1 MLFESGAWQA
11 LSKIPTC
18 YSGLPMQGD
27 QLRSLVGGSK
37 KKTKHSK
44 NNFVGKSKKN
54 TGKKAKKQTSSPNCW
69 LQLETSILAAQEGE
83 AKPAGSQVELLLET
97 FPMRRL
103 QIRLE
108 RR

>member
-1 MLFESGAWQA
+1 MLLRAAHARRPVEKFGR
-11 LSKIPTC
+11 
-18 YSGLPMQGD
+18 GL
-27 QLRSLVGGSK
+27 GGSK

-54 TGKKAKKQTSSPNCW
+54 TGEKKQTKKQTSSPNGW
-69 LQLETSILAAQEGE
+69 LHLETSILAAQEGE

-97 FPMRRL
+97 FPRWRL
-103 QIRLE
+103 QIGLE